1 MLFIAN
7 SLIFSQLSVWF
18 VTEMFSLL
26 RQLTVLDETNVFAD
40 YQGNTQWPDI
50 VAYAK
55 TPAGFDDNGNIQYQ
69 APSFSVN
76 VCTDKNIFVNE
87 YFSLLFFSL
96 LAVLPGVLRIQRRIW
111 SGGGGQLCCL
121 DHWARASRFCRVV
134 F

>member
-87 YFSLLFFSL
+87 YFSLLFFTFWQCSQESCGFNVASG
-96 LAVLPGVLRIQRRIW
+96 LAEGAG
-111 SGGGGQLCCL
+111 S
-121 DHWARASRFCRVV
+121 AA
-134 F
+134 